1 MNDQTSTSINAGQMI
16 IDIIRTCSPDELRVL
31 ASICRDHTARS
42 IDMTA
47 YNLAELWNVLA
58 ITADHVLADH
68 PQALSEADQA
78 FLHSLS
84 DTRDEGPEDV

>member
-1 MNDQTSTSINAGQMI
+1 MSEPNPTSINAGQMI

-31 ASICRDHTARS
+31 ASICRDHRSRS

-47 YNLAELWNVLA
+47 LNLAELWNVLDIA
-58 ITADHVLADH
+58 ADHVLADH